1 MIFLQQKHYFK
12 EHFMK
17 KRFLLSLSLAAS
29 LLCAEDNGFFVSAG
43 YQIGEAVQMVKNTG
57 ELKNLNDKYEQLNQ
71 YLNQVASLRQSIK
84 NANNYELVKQ
94 SISNLISFANNNSQ
108 NKDLSPIYS
117 STQAVL
123 TSILAFWTLYAG
135 NALTF
140 NVEGLT
146 TSTSQNGQ
154 GFSNVPLTAKC
165 SQPDS
170 KNCMPIATYQKMKN
184 LAESLQKAQGTL
196 CALNENGCNT
206 ANQDQGA
213 TISSALNTAKEL
225 MDLISATNTNMDWSK
240 IKINGLL
247 VPSEVRG
254 DKNGSTTKYEGK
266 ITSNNPVTSYALFQ
280 NIYKMLPYLQ
290 ESLKLSEQNKS
301 KSDGLQGQVTG
312 DNTNPNYDKEIY
324 NFAQN
329 QQTILS
335 NAKSIFNLFNSIP
348 KDQFEYLQVGYL
360 KIPPLGTT
368 PTKPYRKNVNLN
380 AEIDSIQRNV
390 SYYGNRI
397 DSALSVAKDVY
408 NLKSNQAQ
416 IVAAYNGAKNLSQEI
431 SQLPHNQVN
440 TKDIVTL
447 PYDKNAP
454 AAGQYNYQI
463 NQEQASNLSQALA
476 AMSNNPFKKVGMI
489 SSQNNNGALNGL
501 GVQVGYKQFFGES
514 KRWGLRYYG
523 FFDYNHGYIKSS
535 FFNSSSDIWTY
546 GGGSDLLVNFIND
559 SVTRKNNKL
568 SVGLFGGIQLAGTT
582 WLNSQYVN
590 LTALNNPYSAKVN
603 TSNFQFLFNL
613 GLRTNLA
620 TAKKEDSEHSAQH
633 GIELGIKI
641 PTINTNYYSFL
652 GAKLEYRRLYSVYL
666 NYVFAY

>member
-1 MIFLQQKHYFK
+1 
-12 EHFMK
+12 MK
-17 KRFLLSLSLAAS
+17 KTILLSLAVLSLH
-29 LLCAEDNGFFVSAG
+29 AEDNGFFVSAG
-43 YQIGEAVQMVKNTG
+43 YQIGEAVQTVKNTG

-71 YLNQVASLRQSIK
+71 YLNQVASLRQSIQT
-84 NANNYELVKQ
+84 ANNIELVNSSLSDLK
-94 SISNLISFANNNSQ
+94 SFTENNYNSTTQ
-108 NKDLSPIYS
+108 SPIFNAV
-117 STQAVL
+117 QAVI
-123 TSILAFWTLYAG
+123 TSVLGFWSLYAG
-135 NALTF
+135 NYLTF
-140 NVEGLT
+140 FVGNKDTEQAANVNGNPPFETVINNCSGPENCAMDQT
-146 TSTSQNGQ
+146 TY
-154 GFSNVPLTAKC
+154 
-165 SQPDS
+165 D
-170 KNCMPIATYQKMKN
+170 KMKK
-184 LAESLQKAQGTL
+184 LAEELQAAQTNSTTKANNL
-196 CALNENGCNT
+196 CALSGCAAT
-206 ANQDQGA
+206 QGQNP
-213 TISSALNTAKEL
+213 SSTVSNALNLAQEL
-225 MDLISATNTNMDWSK
+225 MDLIANTKTAMMW
-240 IKINGLL
+240 
-247 VPSEVRG
+247 
-254 DKNGSTTKYEGK
+254 KNIVISGVSNVAGGG
-266 ITSNNPVTSYALFQ
+266 ITSTNYPTHYAVFNNIKAMIPILQRAVTLSQSNNSLSSKLQAQATGSQTNPDFAKDIYNLALNQKQVISYA
-280 NIYKMLPYLQ
+280 K
-290 ESLKLSEQNKS
+290 
-301 KSDGLQGQVTG
+301 D
-312 DNTNPNYDKEIY
+312 
-324 NFAQN
+324 
-329 QQTILS
+329 
-335 NAKSIFNLFNSIP
+335 IFNLFNSIP
-348 KDQFEYLQVGYL
+348 ADQYKYLEKAYL
-360 KIPPLGTT
+360 KIPNLGKT
-368 PTKPYRKNVNLN
+368 PTNPYRQVVNLN
-380 AEIDSIQRNV
+380 QEVQTIQNNV
-390 SYYGNRI
+390 SYYGNRL

-408 NLKSNQAQ
+408 NLKSNQKE
-416 IVAAYNGAKNLSQEI
+416 IVAAYNGAKNLSEEI
-431 SQLPHNQVN
+431 SQLPYNQVN

-476 AMSNNPFKKVGMI
+476 AMSNNPFKNIGMI
-489 SSQNNNGALNGL
+489 ASQNNNGALNGL

>member
-1 MIFLQQKHYFK
+1 
-12 EHFMK
+12 MK

-43 YQIGEAVQMVKNTG
+43 YQIGEAVQTVKNTG

-71 YLNQVASLRQSIK
+71 YLNQVASLRQSIQT
-84 NANNYELVKQ
+84 ANNIELVNSSLNDLK
-94 SISNLISFANNNSQ
+94 SFTENNYNSTTQ
-108 NKDLSPIYS
+108 SPIFNAV
-117 STQAVL
+117 QAVI
-123 TSILAFWTLYAG
+123 TSVLGFWSLYAG
-135 NALTF
+135 NYLTF
-140 NVEGLT
+140 FVGNKDTKQPASVQGNPPFSTVTSNCSGIENCAMDQT
-146 TSTSQNGQ
+146 TY
-154 GFSNVPLTAKC
+154 
-165 SQPDS
+165 D
-170 KNCMPIATYQKMKN
+170 KMKK
-184 LAESLQKAQGTL
+184 LAESLQAAQTNSTTKANNLCTL
-196 CALNENGCNT
+196 SGCATTEGQPSSTVSNALNL
-206 ANQDQGA
+206 AQQ
-213 TISSALNTAKEL
+213 L
-225 MDLISATNTNMDWSK
+225 MDLIANTKTAMMW
-240 IKINGLL
+240 
-247 VPSEVRG
+247 
-254 DKNGSTTKYEGK
+254 KNIVISGVSNASGA
-266 ITSNNPVTSYALFQ
+266 ITSTNYPTQYAVFNNIKAMIPILQQAVTLSQSNNTLSA
-280 NIYKMLPYLQ
+280 NLQ
-290 ESLKLSEQNKS
+290 AQA
-301 KSDGLQGQVTG
+301 TG
-312 DNTNPNYDKEIY
+312 SQTNPEFAKDIY
-324 NFAQN
+324 NLAQN
-329 QQTILS
+329 QKQVIS
-335 NAKSIFNLFNSIP
+335 YAQDIFNLFNSIP
-348 KDQFEYLQVGYL
+348 KDQYRYLEKAYL
-360 KIPPLGTT
+360 KVPNAGKT
-368 PTKPYRKNVNLN
+368 PTNPYRQEVNLN
-380 AEIDSIQRNV
+380 QEIQTIQNNV
-390 SYYGNRI
+390 SYYGNRL

-416 IVAAYNGAKNLSQEI
+416 IGVAYSGAKNLSEEI

-440 TKDIVTL
+440 TKDIITL

-476 AMSNNPFKKVGMI
+476 AMSNNPFKHVGMI
-489 SSQNNNGALNGL
+489 SSQSNNGALNGL

-546 GGGSDLLVNFIND
+546 GVGSDLLVNFIND

-613 GLRTNLA
+613 GLRMNLA
-620 TAKKEDSEHSAQH
+620 TAKKKDSEHSAQH
-633 GIELGIKI
+633 GIELGVKI

-652 GAKLEYRRLYSVYL
+652 GTKLEYRRLYSVYL

>member
-1 MIFLQQKHYFK
+1 
-12 EHFMK
+12 MK
-17 KRFLLSLSLAAS
+17 KRFLLSLSLTAS

-71 YLNQVASLRQSIK
+71 YLNQVASLRQSIQ
-84 NANNYELVKQ
+84 NANNISLVNSSLNDLK
-94 SISNLISFANNNSQ
+94 SFTENNYNSTTQ
-108 NKDLSPIYS
+108 SPIFNAV
-117 STQAVL
+117 QAVI
-123 TSILAFWTLYAG
+123 TSVLGFWSLYAG
-135 NALTF
+135 NYLTF
-140 NVEGLT
+140 FVGNKDT
-146 TSTSQNGQ
+146 
-154 GFSNVPLTAKC
+154 K
-165 SQPDS
+165 QPAS
-170 KNCMPIATYQKMKN
+170 VAGNPPFETITKNCSGIENCAMDQTTYDRMKV
-184 LAESLQKAQGTL
+184 LAEKLQAAQQNSTTKANNL
-196 CALNENGCNT
+196 CALSGCAATNGQNPP
-206 ANQDQGA
+206 
-213 TISSALNTAKEL
+213 SSTVSNALNLAQQL
-225 MDLISATNTNMDWSK
+225 MDLIASTRTAMMWKNIVISGVSNAPGAIASTNYPTHYAVFNN
-240 IKINGLL
+240 IKAMIPILQQAVTL
-247 VPSEVRG
+247 SQ
-254 DKNGSTTKYEGK
+254 
-266 ITSNNPVTSYALFQ
+266 SNNTLSGKLQAQATGSQTNPEFAKDIYNLALNQKQVISYAQ
-280 NIYKMLPYLQ
+280 
-290 ESLKLSEQNKS
+290 
-301 KSDGLQGQVTG
+301 D
-312 DNTNPNYDKEIY
+312 
-324 NFAQN
+324 
-329 QQTILS
+329 
-335 NAKSIFNLFNSIP
+335 IFNLFNSIP
-348 KDQFEYLQVGYL
+348 KEQYKYLEKAYL
-360 KIPPLGTT
+360 KIPNAGQT
-368 PTKPYRKNVNLN
+368 PTNPYRQVVNLN
-380 AEIDSIQRNV
+380 KEVQTIQNNV
-390 SYYGNRI
+390 SYYGNRL

-408 NLKSNQAQ
+408 NLKSNQTS
-416 IVAAYNGAKNLSQEI
+416 IVAAYSNANSLSQEI
-431 SQLPHNQVN
+431 SKLPYNQVN

-447 PYDKNAP
+447 SHDQNAP

>member
-1 MIFLQQKHYFK
+1 
-12 EHFMK
+12 MK

-43 YQIGEAVQMVKNTG
+43 YQIGEAVQTVKNTG

-71 YLNQVASLRQSIK
+71 YLNQVASLKQSIQ
-84 NANNYELVKQ
+84 NANNISLVNSSLNDLK
-94 SISNLISFANNNSQ
+94 SFTENNYNSTTQ
-108 NKDLSPIYS
+108 SPIFNAV
-117 STQAVL
+117 QAVI
-123 TSILAFWTLYAG
+123 TSVLGFWSLYAG
-135 NALTF
+135 NYLTF
-140 NVEGLT
+140 FVGNKDTERPASVQGNPPFKTILKDCSGIENCAMDQT
-146 TSTSQNGQ
+146 TY
-154 GFSNVPLTAKC
+154 
-165 SQPDS
+165 D
-170 KNCMPIATYQKMKN
+170 KMKK
-184 LAESLQKAQGTL
+184 LAEELQAAQTNSDTKANNL
-196 CALNENGCNT
+196 CALSGCNAT
-206 ANQDQGA
+206 QGQNPNS
-213 TISSALNTAKEL
+213 TVSNALNLAQQL
-225 MDLISATNTNMDWSK
+225 MDLIANTKTAMIWNN
-240 IKINGLL
+240 IIING
-247 VPSEVRG
+247 VSNASG
-254 DKNGSTTKYEGK
+254 AIKSTGYPTQYAVFNNIKAMIPILK
-266 ITSNNPVTSYALFQ
+266 QAVTLSQSNNSLSS
-280 NIYKMLPYLQ
+280 KLQ
-290 ESLKLSEQNKS
+290 AQA
-301 KSDGLQGQVTG
+301 TG
-312 DNTNPNYDKEIY
+312 SQTNPEFAKDIY
-324 NFAQN
+324 NLAQN
-329 QQTILS
+329 QKQVIS
-335 NAKSIFNLFNSIP
+335 YAKDIFNLFNSIP
-348 KDQFEYLQVGYL
+348 KDQYRYLEKAYL
-360 KIPPLGTT
+360 KIPNAGQT
-368 PTKPYRKNVNLN
+368 PTNPYRQEVNLN
-380 AEIDSIQRNV
+380 QEVQTIQNNV
-390 SYYGNRI
+390 SYYGNRL

-408 NLKSNQAQ
+408 NLKSNQKE
-416 IVAAYNGAKNLSQEI
+416 IVAAYSGAKNLSEEI

-463 NQEQASNLSQALA
+463 NPEQASNLSQALA
-476 AMSNNPFKKVGMI
+476 AMSNNPFKKIGMI

-559 SVTRKNNKL
+559 SLTRKNNKL

>member
-1 MIFLQQKHYFK
+1 
-12 EHFMK
+12 MK

-29 LLCAEDNGFFVSAG
+29 LLYAEDNGFFVSAG

-57 ELKNLNDKYEQLNQ
+57 ELKNLNDKYEQLNS
-71 YLNQVASLRQSIK
+71 YLNQVASLKQSIQ
-84 NANNYELVKQ
+84 NANNISLVNSSLNDLK
-94 SISNLISFANNNSQ
+94 SFTENNYNSTTQ
-108 NKDLSPIYS
+108 SPIFNAV
-117 STQAVL
+117 QAVI
-123 TSILAFWTLYAG
+123 TSVLGFWSLYAG
-135 NALTF
+135 NYFTF
-140 NVEGLT
+140 FVGNKSTEQPANVNGNPPFKTIVENCSGIENCAMDQT
-146 TSTSQNGQ
+146 TY
-154 GFSNVPLTAKC
+154 
-165 SQPDS
+165 D
-170 KNCMPIATYQKMKN
+170 KMKS
-184 LAESLQKAQGTL
+184 LAESLQAAQQNSTTKANNL
-196 CALNENGCNT
+196 CALSGCAAT
-206 ANQDQGA
+206 QGQNP
-213 TISSALNTAKEL
+213 SSTVSNALNLAQQL
-225 MDLISATNTNMDWSK
+225 MDLIADTKTAMMW
-240 IKINGLL
+240 
-247 VPSEVRG
+247 
-254 DKNGSTTKYEGK
+254 KNIVIAGVSNASGA
-266 ITSNNPVTSYALFQ
+266 ITSTNYPTQYAVFNNIKAMIPILQQAVTLSQSNNTLSS
-280 NIYKMLPYLQ
+280 KLQ
-290 ESLKLSEQNKS
+290 AQA
-301 KSDGLQGQVTG
+301 TG
-312 DNTNPNYDKEIY
+312 SQTNPEFAKDIY
-324 NFAQN
+324 NLAQN
-329 QQTILS
+329 QKQVIS
-335 NAKSIFNLFNSIP
+335 YAKDIFNLFNSIP
-348 KDQFEYLQVGYL
+348 ADQYKYLEKAYL
-360 KIPPLGTT
+360 KIPNLGKT
-368 PTKPYRKNVNLN
+368 PTNPYRQVVNLN
-380 AEIDSIQRNV
+380 KEVQTIQNNV
-390 SYYGNRI
+390 SYYGNRL

-408 NLKSNQAQ
+408 NLKSNQKE
-416 IVAAYNGAKNLSQEI
+416 IVAAYSGAKNLSQEI
-431 SQLPHNQVN
+431 SQLPYNQVN

-476 AMSNNPFKKVGMI
+476 AMSNNPFKKIGMI
-489 SSQNNNGALNGL
+489 ASQSNNGALNGL

>member
-1 MIFLQQKHYFK
+1 
-12 EHFMK
+12 MK
-17 KRFLLSLSLAAS
+17 KQFLLSLSLAVSS
-29 LLCAEDNGFFVSAG
+29 LHAEDNGFFVSAG

-57 ELKNLNDKYEQLNQ
+57 ELKNLNDKYEQLNSS
-71 YLNQVASLRQSIK
+71 LAQVAALRQSIK

-165 SQPDS
+165 SNPNS

-196 CALNENGCNT
+196 CALNENGCKT

-266 ITSNNPVTSYALFQ
+266 ITSNNSVTSYALFQ

-390 SYYGNRI
+390 SYYGNRL

-416 IVAAYNGAKNLSQEI
+416 IVAAYNGAKNLSQEL
-431 SQLPHNQVN
+431 SQLPYNQVN

-476 AMSNNPFKKVGMI
+476 AMSNNPFKKIGMI
-489 SSQNNNGALNGL
+489 ASQNNNGALNGL

>member
-1 MIFLQQKHYFK
+1 
-12 EHFMK
+12 MK
-17 KRFLLSLSLAAS
+17 KTILLSLSLASS
-29 LLCAEDNGFFVSAG
+29 LLHAEDNGFFVSAG

-71 YLNQVASLRQSIK
+71 YLNQVASL
-84 NANNYELVKQ
+84 KQ
-94 SISNLISFANNNSQ
+94 SIQNANTISLVNSSLNDLKSFTQNNYNSTTQ
-108 NKDLSPIYS
+108 SPIFNAV
-117 STQAVL
+117 QAVI
-123 TSILAFWTLYAG
+123 TSVLGFWSLYAG
-135 NALTF
+135 NYFTF
-140 NVEGLT
+140 FVGNKDTKQPANV
-146 TSTSQNGQ
+146 Q
-154 GFSNVPLTAKC
+154 GNPPFQTIV
-165 SQPDS
+165 
-170 KNCMPIATYQKMKN
+170 KNCSGIENCAMEQTTYDKMKS
-184 LAESLQKAQGTL
+184 LAESLQAAQQNSATKANNL
-196 CALNENGCNT
+196 CALSGCATTNGQNPNST
-206 ANQDQGA
+206 VSN
-213 TISSALNTAKEL
+213 ALNLAQQL
-225 MDLISATNTNMDWSK
+225 MDLIANTKTAMMWKN
-240 IKINGLL
+240 IVING
-247 VPSEVRG
+247 VSNASG
-254 DKNGSTTKYEGK
+254 AINSTGYPTQYAVFNNIKAM
-266 ITSNNPVTSYALFQ
+266 IPILQQAVTLSQSNNTLSSQLQAQATGSQTNPQFAKDIYNLALNQKQVISYAQ
-280 NIYKMLPYLQ
+280 N
-290 ESLKLSEQNKS
+290 
-301 KSDGLQGQVTG
+301 
-312 DNTNPNYDKEIY
+312 
-324 NFAQN
+324 
-329 QQTILS
+329 
-335 NAKSIFNLFNSIP
+335 IFNLFNSIP
-348 KDQFEYLQVGYL
+348 KDQYKYLEKAYL
-360 KIPPLGTT
+360 KIPNAGQT
-368 PTKPYRKNVNLN
+368 PTNPYRQVVNLN
-380 AEIDSIQRNV
+380 QEVQTIQNNV

-416 IVAAYNGAKNLSQEI
+416 IVAAYSGAKNLSEEI
-431 SQLPHNQVN
+431 SKLPHNQVN

-454 AAGQYNYQI
+454 AASQYNYQI
-463 NQEQASNLSQALA
+463 NPEQQSNLNQALA
-476 AMSNNPFKKVGMI
+476 AMSNNPFKNIGMI

>member
-1 MIFLQQKHYFK
+1 
-12 EHFMK
+12 MK
-17 KRFLLSLSLAAS
+17 KTILLSLSLSSS
-29 LLCAEDNGFFVSAG
+29 LLHAEDNGFFVSAG

-57 ELKNLNDKYEQLNQ
+57 ELKNLNEKYEQLNQ
-71 YLNQVASLRQSIK
+71 YLNQVASLKQSIQ
-84 NANNYELVKQ
+84 NANNISLVNSSLNDLK
-94 SISNLISFANNNSQ
+94 SFTNNNYNSTTQ
-108 NKDLSPIYS
+108 SPIFNAV
-117 STQAVL
+117 QAVI
-123 TSILAFWTLYAG
+123 TSVLGFWSLYAG
-135 NALTF
+135 NYFTF
-140 NVEGLT
+140 FVVNKDTRQSANVAGNPPFGT
-146 TSTSQNGQ
+146 II
-154 GFSNVPLTAKC
+154 
-165 SQPDS
+165 
-170 KNCMPIATYQKMKN
+170 KNCSGIENCAMEQTTYNKMKQ
-184 LAESLQKAQGTL
+184 LAEDLQAAQQNSATKANNL
-196 CALNENGCNT
+196 CALSGCATTNGQNP
-206 ANQDQGA
+206 
-213 TISSALNTAKEL
+213 SSTVSNALNLAQQL
-225 MDLISATNTNMDWSK
+225 MDLIANTKTAMMWKN
-240 IKINGLL
+240 IVING
-247 VPSEVRG
+247 VSNASG
-254 DKNGSTTKYEGK
+254 A
-266 ITSNNPVTSYALFQ
+266 ITSTNYPTHYAVFNNIKAMIPILQQAVTLSQ
-280 NIYKMLPYLQ
+280 NNNTISSKLQ
-290 ESLKLSEQNKS
+290 AQA
-301 KSDGLQGQVTG
+301 TG
-312 DNTNPNYDKEIY
+312 SQTNPEFAKDIY
-324 NFAQN
+324 NLAQN
-329 QQTILS
+329 QKQVIS
-335 NAKSIFNLFNSIP
+335 YAQDIFNLFNSIP
-348 KDQFEYLQVGYL
+348 KDQYKYLEKAYL
-360 KIPPLGTT
+360 KIQNLGKT
-368 PTKPYRKNVNLN
+368 PTNPYRQVVNLN
-380 AEIDSIQRNV
+380 QEVQTIKNNV

-408 NLKSNQAQ
+408 NLKSNQTQ

-431 SQLPHNQVN
+431 SQLPYNQVN

-463 NQEQASNLSQALA
+463 NPEQQSNLSQALA
-476 AMSNNPFKKVGMI
+476 AMSNNPFKKIGMI
-489 SSQNNNGALNGL
+489 ASQSNNGALNGL

-546 GGGSDLLVNFIND
+546 GGGSDLLVNIIND

>member
-1 MIFLQQKHYFK
+1 
-12 EHFMK
+12 MK
-17 KRFLLSLSLAAS
+17 KRFLLSLSLTAS

-57 ELKNLNDKYEQLNQ
+57 ELKNLNDKYEQLNS
-71 YLNQVASLRQSIK
+71 YLNQVASLRQSIQ
-84 NANNYELVKQ
+84 NANNISLVNSSLNDLK
-94 SISNLISFANNNSQ
+94 SFTENNYNSTTQ
-108 NKDLSPIYS
+108 SPIFNAV
-117 STQAVL
+117 QAVI
-123 TSILAFWTLYAG
+123 TSVLGFWSLYAG
-135 NALTF
+135 NYLTF
-140 NVEGLT
+140 FVGNKDTKQAASVAGNPPFQTIIENCSGIENCAMDQT
-146 TSTSQNGQ
+146 TY
-154 GFSNVPLTAKC
+154 
-165 SQPDS
+165 DE
-170 KNCMPIATYQKMKN
+170 MKK
-184 LAESLQKAQGTL
+184 LAEELQAAQQNSSTKANNL
-196 CALNENGCNT
+196 CALSGCATTNGQNP
-206 ANQDQGA
+206 
-213 TISSALNTAKEL
+213 SSTVSNALNLAQQL
-225 MDLISATNTNMDWSK
+225 MDLIANTKTAMMW
-240 IKINGLL
+240 
-247 VPSEVRG
+247 
-254 DKNGSTTKYEGK
+254 KNIVISGVSNASGA
-266 ITSNNPVTSYALFQ
+266 ITSTNYPTHYAVFNNIKAMIPILQQAVTLSQSNNTLSS
-280 NIYKMLPYLQ
+280 KLQ
-290 ESLKLSEQNKS
+290 AQA
-301 KSDGLQGQVTG
+301 TG
-312 DNTNPNYDKEIY
+312 SQTNPNLAKDFY
-324 NFAQN
+324 NLAQN
-329 QQTILS
+329 QKQVLS
-335 NAKSIFNLFNSIP
+335 YAQDIFNLFNSIP
-348 KDQFEYLQVGYL
+348 KDQYKYLEKAYL
-360 KIPPLGTT
+360 KIPNAGQT
-368 PTKPYRKNVNLN
+368 PTNPYRQEVNLN
-380 AEIDSIQRNV
+380 KEIQTIQNNV

-397 DSALSVAKDVY
+397 DSALSVARDVY
-408 NLKSNQAQ
+408 NLKSNQKE

-431 SQLPHNQVN
+431 SKLPYNQVN

-447 PYDKNAP
+447 SYDKNAP

-476 AMSNNPFKKVGMI
+476 AMSNNPFKKIGMI
-489 SSQNNNGALNGL
+489 SSQSNNGALNGL

-559 SVTRKNNKL
+559 SITRKNNKL

>member
-1 MIFLQQKHYFK
+1 
-12 EHFMK
+12 MK
-17 KRFLLSLSLAAS
+17 KTILLSLSLASS
-29 LLCAEDNGFFVSAG
+29 LLHAEDNGFFVSAG

-71 YLNQVASLRQSIK
+71 YLNQVASLKQSIQ
-84 NANNYELVKQ
+84 NANNISLVNSSLNDLK
-94 SISNLISFANNNSQ
+94 SFTSNNYNSTTQ
-108 NKDLSPIYS
+108 SPIFNAV
-117 STQAVL
+117 QAVI
-123 TSILAFWTLYAG
+123 TSVLGFWSLYAG
-135 NALTF
+135 NYLTF
-140 NVEGLT
+140 FVGNKDTRKPANV
-146 TSTSQNGQ
+146 Q
-154 GFSNVPLTAKC
+154 GNPPFETVT
-165 SQPDS
+165 
-170 KNCMPIATYQKMKN
+170 KNCSGIENCAMEQTTYNKMKD
-184 LAESLQKAQGTL
+184 LAEKLQAAQQNSATKANNL
-196 CALNENGCNT
+196 CALSGCAT
-206 ANQDQGA
+206 TQGQ
-213 TISSALNTAKEL
+213 TPNSTVSNALNLAQQL
-225 MDLISATNTNMDWSK
+225 MDLIANTRTAMMWKNIVISGVSNMSGAIDSTNYPTHYAVFNNIKAMIPILQQAVTLSQSNHTLSANLQAQAT
-240 IKINGLL
+240 
-247 VPSEVRG
+247 
-254 DKNGSTTKYEGK
+254 GS
-266 ITSNNPVTSYALFQ
+266 Q
-280 NIYKMLPYLQ
+280 
-290 ESLKLSEQNKS
+290 
-301 KSDGLQGQVTG
+301 
-312 DNTNPNYDKEIY
+312 TNPNFAKDIY
-324 NFAQN
+324 NLALNQKQIISYAQN
-329 QQTILS
+329 
-335 NAKSIFNLFNSIP
+335 IFNLFNSIP
-348 KDQFEYLQVGYL
+348 ADQYKYLEKAYL
-360 KIPPLGTT
+360 KIPNVGST
-368 PTKPYRKNVNLN
+368 PTNPYRQEVNLN
-380 AEIDSIQRNV
+380 KEIQTIQNNV
-390 SYYGNRI
+390 SYYGNRL
-397 DSALSVAKDVY
+397 DAALSVAKDVY
-408 NLKSNQAQ
+408 NLKSNQTQ
-416 IVAAYNGAKNLSQEI
+416 IVAAYSGAKNLSQEI
-431 SQLPHNQVN
+431 SQLPYNQVN

-476 AMSNNPFKKVGMI
+476 AMSNNPFKNIGMI
-489 SSQNNNGALNGL
+489 ASQNNNGALNGL

-620 TAKKEDSEHSAQH
+620 TAKKEKDSEHSAQH

>member
-1 MIFLQQKHYFK
+1 
-12 EHFMK
+12 MK

-71 YLNQVASLRQSIK
+71 YLNQVASLRQSIQ

-117 STQAVL
+117 SAQAVL

-165 SQPDS
+165 SQPGS

-266 ITSNNPVTSYALFQ
+266 ITSNNSVTSYALFQ

-380 AEIDSIQRNV
+380 AEIDLIQRNV

-397 DSALSVAKDVY
+397 DSALSVARDVY
-408 NLKSNQAQ
+408 NLKSNQKE
-416 IVAAYNGAKNLSQEI
+416 IVAAYSNANSLSQEI
-431 SQLPHNQVN
+431 SKLPYNQVN

-463 NQEQASNLSQALA
+463 NPEQASNLSQALA
-476 AMSNNPFKKVGMI
+476 AMSNNPFKKIGMI
-489 SSQNNNGALNGL
+489 ASQSNNGALNGL

>member
-1 MIFLQQKHYFK
+1 
-12 EHFMK
+12 MK

-29 LLCAEDNGFFVSAG
+29 LLFAEDNGFFVSAG

-57 ELKNLNDKYEQLNQ
+57 ELKNLNDKYEQLNS
-71 YLNQVASLRQSIK
+71 YLAQVAALRQSIK

-117 STQAVL
+117 SAQAVL

-225 MDLISATNTNMDWSK
+225 MDLISATNTNMDWSR

-390 SYYGNRI
+390 SYYGNRL
-397 DSALSVAKDVY
+397 DSALSVARDVY
-408 NLKSNQAQ
+408 NLKSNQKE
-416 IVAAYNGAKNLSQEI
+416 IVAAYNGAKNLSEEI
-431 SQLPHNQVN
+431 SQLPYNQIN

-447 PYDKNAP
+447 SHDKNAP

-463 NQEQASNLSQALA
+463 NPEQASNLSQALA
-476 AMSNNPFKKVGMI
+476 AMSNNPFKNIGMI
-489 SSQNNNGALNGL
+489 ASQNNNGALNGL

-546 GGGSDLLVNFIND
+546 GGGSDLLVNIIND

>member
-1 MIFLQQKHYFK
+1 
-12 EHFMK
+12 MK

-43 YQIGEAVQMVKNTG
+43 YQIGEAVQTVKNTG
-57 ELKNLNDKYEQLNQ
+57 ELKNLNDKYEQLNSS
-71 YLNQVASLRQSIK
+71 LAQVAALRQSIE

-165 SQPDS
+165 SQPGS

-206 ANQDQGA
+206 ANQDQGT

-225 MDLISATNTNMDWSK
+225 MDLIRATNTNMDWSR

-266 ITSNNPVTSYALFQ
+266 ITSNNSVTSYALFQ

-290 ESLKLSEQNKS
+290 EALKLSEQNKS

-390 SYYGNRI
+390 SYYGNRL

-431 SQLPHNQVN
+431 SQLPYNQVN

-476 AMSNNPFKKVGMI
+476 AMSNNPFKNIGMI
-489 SSQNNNGALNGL
+489 ASQSNNGALNGL

>member
-1 MIFLQQKHYFK
+1 
-12 EHFMK
+12 MK
-17 KRFLLSLSLAAS
+17 KRFLLSLSLSLASS
-29 LLCAEDNGFFVSAG
+29 LLHAEDNGFFMSAG
-43 YQIGEAVQMVKNTG
+43 YQIGEAVQTVKNTG

-71 YLNQVASLRQSIK
+71 YLNQVASLKQSIQ
-84 NANNYELVKQ
+84 NANNISLVNSSLNDLK
-94 SISNLISFANNNSQ
+94 SFTENNYNSTTQ
-108 NKDLSPIYS
+108 SPIFNAV
-117 STQAVL
+117 QAVI
-123 TSILAFWTLYAG
+123 TSVLGFWSLYAG
-135 NALTF
+135 NYLTF
-140 NVEGLT
+140 FVGNKDTKQRANVAGNPPFSTIVDNCSGIENCAMEQT
-146 TSTSQNGQ
+146 TYDN
-154 GFSNVPLTAKC
+154 
-165 SQPDS
+165 
-170 KNCMPIATYQKMKN
+170 MKK
-184 LAESLQKAQGTL
+184 LAEKLQAAQQNSTTKANNL
-196 CALNENGCNT
+196 CALSGCATTNGQNP
-206 ANQDQGA
+206 
-213 TISSALNTAKEL
+213 SSTVSNALNLAQQL
-225 MDLISATNTNMDWSK
+225 MDLIANTKTAMMWKNIVISGVSNASGAINSTNYPTHYAVFNN
-240 IKINGLL
+240 IKAMIPILQQAVTL
-247 VPSEVRG
+247 SQ
-254 DKNGSTTKYEGK
+254 
-266 ITSNNPVTSYALFQ
+266 SNNTLSSKLQAQATGSQTNPEFAKDIYNLALNQKQVISYA
-280 NIYKMLPYLQ
+280 K
-290 ESLKLSEQNKS
+290 
-301 KSDGLQGQVTG
+301 D
-312 DNTNPNYDKEIY
+312 
-324 NFAQN
+324 
-329 QQTILS
+329 
-335 NAKSIFNLFNSIP
+335 IFNLFNSIP
-348 KDQFEYLQVGYL
+348 KEQYKYLEKAYL
-360 KIPPLGTT
+360 KIPNLGQT
-368 PTKPYRKNVNLN
+368 PPNPYRQVVNLN
-380 AEIDSIQRNV
+380 QEVQTIQNNV
-390 SYYGNRI
+390 SYYGNRL

-408 NLKSNQAQ
+408 NLKSNQTQ
-416 IVAAYNGAKNLSQEI
+416 IVAAYSNAKNLSQEI
-431 SQLPHNQVN
+431 SQLPYNQVN

-476 AMSNNPFKKVGMI
+476 AMSNNPFKNIGMI
-489 SSQNNNGALNGL
+489 ASQNNNGALNGL

-620 TAKKEDSEHSAQH
+620 TVKKEDSEHSVQH

>member
-1 MIFLQQKHYFK
+1 MH
-12 EHFMK
+12 
-17 KRFLLSLSLAAS
+17 
-29 LLCAEDNGFFVSAG
+29 AEDNGFFVSAG

-57 ELKNLNDKYEQLNQ
+57 ELKNLNEKYEQLNQ
-71 YLNQVASLRQSIK
+71 YLNQVASLKQSIQ
-84 NANNYELVKQ
+84 NANNISLVNSSLNDLK
-94 SISNLISFANNNSQ
+94 SFTNNNYNSTTQ
-108 NKDLSPIYS
+108 SPIFNAV
-117 STQAVL
+117 QAVI
-123 TSILAFWTLYAG
+123 TSVLGFWSLYAG
-135 NALTF
+135 NYLTF
-140 NVEGLT
+140 FVGNKDTRQPANVAGNPPFKTIIENCSGIENCAMEQT
-146 TSTSQNGQ
+146 TY
-154 GFSNVPLTAKC
+154 
-165 SQPDS
+165 D
-170 KNCMPIATYQKMKN
+170 KMKK
-184 LAESLQKAQGTL
+184 LAEELQAAQQNSSTKANNL
-196 CALNENGCNT
+196 CALSGCATTNGQT
-206 ANQDQGA
+206 P
-213 TISSALNTAKEL
+213 SSTVSNALNLAQQL
-225 MDLISATNTNMDWSK
+225 MDLIANTNTAMMW
-240 IKINGLL
+240 
-247 VPSEVRG
+247 
-254 DKNGSTTKYEGK
+254 KNIVISGVSNVSGA
-266 ITSNNPVTSYALFQ
+266 ITSTNYPTHYAVFNNIKAMIPILQQAVTLSQSNNNLSSNLQAQATGTQTNPEFAKDTYNLALNQKQVISYA
-280 NIYKMLPYLQ
+280 N
-290 ESLKLSEQNKS
+290 
-301 KSDGLQGQVTG
+301 D
-312 DNTNPNYDKEIY
+312 
-324 NFAQN
+324 
-329 QQTILS
+329 
-335 NAKSIFNLFNSIP
+335 IFNLFNSIP
-348 KDQFEYLQVGYL
+348 ADQFKYLEKAYL
-360 KIPPLGTT
+360 KIPNAGQT
-368 PTKPYRKNVNLN
+368 PTNPYRQEVNLKQ
-380 AEIDSIQRNV
+380 EIQTIKNNV

-431 SQLPHNQVN
+431 SQLPYNQVN

-447 PYDKNAP
+447 PYDQNAP

-476 AMSNNPFKKVGMI
+476 AMSNNPFKNIGMI
-489 SSQNNNGALNGL
+489 SSQSNNGALNGL